1 MGTTDT
7 PDLEKPGQKWHR
19 AWSRTHGVAIALA
32 LALGCTALVSS
43 SDAPAQGW
51 GGWVPWGG
59 DQRPPVPRESVRPQ
73 PPPQPAPP
81 PGAAPGMAP
90 SMPPPAA
97 SANRPPICTQLE
109 QRLFA
114 ESRNNSSRDLLPR
127 IENDMRQTERAVRD
141 AQDRLER
148 GNCYEYEFL
157 FLGKSLKRT
166 PACQGH
172 AQQVEQ
178 NKRRLAELD
187 GQRQQI
193 IQSGGQSLQDDLI
206 RELARNNCGASYQQ
220 QAARQQGGPFS
231 SLWQDDDGGGPGGSR
246 FNYGATFRTVCV
258 RLCDGAFFPISFSTL
273 PNNFDRDQEL
283 CQQRCAAPAELYY
296 HSQNPGQG
304 IEQAISHKTRQP
316 YSTLRTAFRFKREFV
331 SGCSC
336 KATEFTPTPDTT
348 PNAAVSG
355 RRADAPPS
363 AGGQTSSFGP
373 ASRQ

>member
-1 MGTTDT
+1 MGTTDKR
-7 PDLEKPGQKWHR
+7 DFGGAGRSGSRRL
-19 AWSRTHGVAIALA
+19 WSRTERIAVLA
-32 LALGCTALVSS
+32 AFALGCTALVNST
-43 SDAPAQGW
+43 DAPAQGW
-51 GGWVPWGG
+51 GGWVPWGN
-59 DQRPPVPRESVRPQ
+59 DQRPPTPREPVRPPQ
-73 PPPQPAPP
+73 PPQPMPP
-81 PGAAPGMAP
+81 AGAQPG
-90 SMPPPAA
+90 MPPPPV
-97 SANRPPICTQLE
+97 STTNRPPICTQLE

-114 ESRNNSSRDLLPR
+114 ESRNSSARDLLPR
-127 IENDMRQTERAVRD
+127 IENDMRQAERAVRD

-157 FLGKSLKRT
+157 FLGKSLRRT

-178 NKRRLAELD
+178 SKRRLAELD

-231 SLWQDDDGGGPGGSR
+231 SLWQDDDGGGPGGNR

-336 KATEFTPTPDTT
+336 KSTEFTPAQD
-348 PNAAVSG
+348 AAPGAPQAG
-355 RRADAPPS
+355 RRADAQPS

-373 ASRQ
+373 VTRP